1 MSGGRG
7 VAIVLAATALS
18 GCVTTTT
25 YQAKVPAASGN
36 CVSRLEMAPHQ
47 ALLAA
52 PTDPKLRDK
61 LPYVEFADVAQ
72 CLQAAE
78 GNTVLTVYSIDEG
91 TRPAQIDISLMP
103 SPGGTFAAAAELLDG
118 QFNRLERHPFNDFTR
133 RGGEYSLS
141 LFLNHAGPAYLVLM
155 PDQAQVG
162 KRETM
167 IGSANNPMVVPSG
180 PVMFMVNNGS
190 ETKVIRTFMAGGR
203 LKVLLKPQSNAAF
216 SPQ

>member
-1 MSGGRG
+1 MSTARN
-7 VAIVLAATALS
+7 VAMLIAVVVFS
-18 GCVTTTT
+18 GCATTA
-25 YQAKVPAASGN
+25 YQAKIPATTVN
-36 CVSRLEMAPHQ
+36 CVGRLEAATHHPLSTAPADQ
-47 ALLAA
+47 
-52 PTDPKLRDK
+52 KLRDK

-78 GNTVLTVYSIDEG
+78 GNTVLALYAVDEA

-118 QFNRLERHPFNDFTR
+118 QFQRIERHPFSDFTR

-162 KRETM
+162 KQESM

-180 PVMFMVNNGS
+180 PVIFMVNNGS
-190 ETKVIRTFMAGGR
+190 ETKTIRTFMAGGR

-216 SPQ
+216 APQ